1 MMSSDPFDVLG
12 RPSVVGTGLLALD
25 VVLNGGDE
33 APRLFAGGTCG
44 NVLMILSWLGW
55 DAFPVARLG
64 PDDAGRRA
72 VADLRRFGVQLDVA
86 RLTPRAATPIIIER
100 LRTSSDGQSKHQFS
114 LSCPVCGSWLPR
126 FQPVTADAAKRAF
139 SRLPSTSVFF
149 FDRASRGA
157 LLLAKAYADK
167 GALVMFEPSGNSDDS
182 QLKEALSLAHICKYS
197 AERFQSFRWPM
208 KHAPWF
214 EIQTLGEAGF
224 RYRTSL
230 AGSHDYEWRTDS
242 AFPIGQIRDAAGA
255 GDWFSA
261 GLIHRLGQG
270 ALAGFQATS
279 EGKLKTALHFAR
291 VLAAWN
297 CQFEGARG
305 GMYALAAA
313 DFRQQVL
320 NLLSGQDLAT
330 HSHIRLRANRLS
342 QFHCP
347 IPACRERAH
356 KLQ

>member
-1 MMSSDPFDVLG
+1 MMTSDPFAVLG

-25 VVLNGGDE
+25 VVLNGQDD

-44 NVLMILSWLGW
+44 NVLTILSWLGW

-72 VADLRRFGVQLDVA
+72 AADLRHFGVQMNVA

-126 FQPVTADAAKRAF
+126 YQPVTADAAKRAL
-139 SRLPSTSVFF
+139 SRLPRTSVFF

-167 GALVMFEPSGNSDDS
+167 GALVMFEPSGNSNPS

-197 AERFQSFRWPM
+197 VERFQSFRWSMNQRPLV
-208 KHAPWF
+208 
-214 EIQTLGEAGF
+214 EIQTLGEAGV
-224 RYRTSL
+224 RYRTHL
-230 AGSHDYEWRTDS
+230 AGSHDNEWRTDS
-242 AFPIGQIRDAAGA
+242 ALPIGQIRDAAGA

-261 GLIHRLGQG
+261 GLIHRLGQE
-270 ALAGFQATS
+270 ALAGFQVTQ
-279 EGKLKTALHFAR
+279 EGKLKAALHFAR
-291 VLAAWN
+291 ALAAWN

-305 GMYALAAA
+305 GMYVVAAA
-313 DFRQQVL
+313 SFRQQVL
-320 NLLSGQDLAT
+320 NLLAGQALAT
-330 HSHIRLRANRLS
+330 HFPIHQRANRLS

-347 IPACRERAH
+347 IPTCRVRAH
-356 KLQ
+356 KSQ